1 MSKLQNQLKEQVGAA
16 TPIIHGENAIQPIK
30 KLPQGK
36 TEQHTNF
43 IIGHSETGHHHVL
56 EAVKGQEFDILVQ
69 DGEIYFTN
77 KYEAKVTHKKAHDIH
92 ETLTVAPGVY
102 KVNRKTEYDPF
113 EQVRRE
119 VWD

>member
-1 MSKLQNQLKEQVGAA
+1 MKNIKR
-16 TPIIHGENAIQPIK
+16 PILHGENALVPIDK
-30 KLPQGK
+30 MPEGK
-36 TEQHTNF
+36 IEKHTKY
-43 IIGHSETGHHHVL
+43 IVGHSETGHHHVL

-77 KYEAKVTHKKAHDIH
+77 NYEAKVTHKKTHDIH
-92 ETLTVAPGVY
+92 ETMIVAPGIY

-113 EQVRRE
+113 SKVIRQ